1 MYFPSNM
8 NFQYFFFAT
17 YPGYFLQIL
26 PFALLAGI
34 VYLIIQHHKRNAM
47 PLSKRIFG
55 ALFVSYMTGLVGLV
69 LALDVIGHVWYQLL
83 YHLEDDGFVIRMFAW
98 NCNFV
103 PDFFTHI
110 NSEMIANVAVFLP
123 FGILYP
129 LAKPEATWKKTL
141 LSGFLCIVGIEIL
154 QPFFGRAFD
163 INDIILDM
171 IGVMISATA
180 LFLSKQ
186 YFKKQT

>member
-1 MYFPSNM
+1 M
-8 NFQYFFFAT
+8 NIQYYFFAT
-17 YPGYFLQIL
+17 YPGYFLQVL

-55 ALFVSYMTGLVGLV
+55 ALFVCYMTGLVGLA
-69 LALDVIGHVWYQLL
+69 LALGVIGHVWYKLL
-83 YHLEDDGFVIRMFAW
+83 YHLVDDGFVFRMFAW

-110 NSEMIANVAVFLP
+110 NSEMIANVVVFQP

-129 LAKPEATWKKTL
+129 LAKPEATWKETL
-141 LSGFLCIVGIEIL
+141 LAGFLCIVGIEIL
-154 QPFFGRAFD
+154 QPFSAGHLTST
-163 INDIILDM
+163 ILSL
-171 IGVMISATA
+171 I
-180 LFLSKQ
+180 
-186 YFKKQT
+186 